1 MVSTRKKRQSSK
13 RLLSQLDD
21 FDQDVIIS
29 NTTSERR
36 ENVVVNGGV
45 DDQNFTGGTS
55 NVSSIVNENALN
67 VKTLERCFNERI
79 DREMSNIVDTV
90 EDRIQNAVLTAIDNI
105 VTPKIELAIRSINA
119 SSGRDV
125 TSASGNS
132 ERREY
137 EGINASFEN
146 ASANNRTL
154 GVANTNDETRHDFH
168 DEVSELPVLEAQFDR
183 QLPTHHMPS
192 GASSEV
198 HHMVTGVKERHDMLT
213 EGSQQIHNRHHMVTG
228 VKERHDMLTEGS
240 QQIHNRHHMVTGAK
254 EQIHNHHDMVAR
266 GSEEFRNSHHMATG
280 QTAYIN
286 QIPEFLTGR
295 TQTSR
300 NPSSHQY
307 QNLSTQVSQ
316 DNNLPVVEH
325 TPTHQNLDANNSI
338 NRLAD
343 AIAGITTQQPSQATT
358 MLKPV
363 STSTLIFD
371 GKNQKFELFE
381 DLLHTMLKMQPEMTK
396 AMKINHFHAHLRKEA
411 LQTFRNIS
419 AVNKKTL
426 DDVLIVFRRKYVK
439 PESQATAKH
448 KWHKLTFDPNTKSL
462 PHFLEELNECAE
474 KAFGDNA
481 QHMIDSLLYA
491 KLPPHLKRSLNLAHL
506 ENGTYDQIVA
516 HLERELELSGLENDG
531 ELTIPT
537 VTTVPLNDNQQNTE
551 QTKVVCYYCKKR
563 GHVIRDCRKRMR
575 KEQERGNDPSTQKMK
590 PSTSKT
596 YAPCPHCQRTNHPPE
611 QCWSGPNAANRPKRF
626 KQAYPEDNQ
635 NDGQNHGNLTYSGP
649 SSILKNSLN

>member
-1 MVSTRKKRQSSK
+1 MVSTRKKRQSNK

-21 FDQDVIIS
+21 FDQDMIIG
-29 NTTSERR
+29 NAVSERQ
-36 ENVVVNGGV
+36 ENAVVNMGTN
-45 DDQNFTGGTS
+45 DRDFTVS
-55 NVSSIVNENALN
+55 NSSNNTAVNENAMN

-90 EDRIQNAVLTAIDNI
+90 EDRIQNAILTAIENI
-105 VTPKIELAIRSINA
+105 VAPKIELAIRSINA

-125 TSASGNS
+125 TSVIANS
-132 ERREY
+132 ERGERV
-137 EGINASFEN
+137 GINASIEN
-146 ASANNRTL
+146 ASENNNTL
-154 GVANTNDETRHDFH
+154 HVPSVSDETRLNIP
-168 DEVSELPVLEAQFDR
+168 DEVGELSVPETRFDR
-183 QLPTHHMPS
+183 QPHTP
-192 GASSEV
+192 
-198 HHMVTGVKERHDMLT
+198 
-213 EGSQQIHNRHHMVTG
+213 
-228 VKERHDMLTEGS
+228 
-240 QQIHNRHHMVTGAK
+240 HMVTGAK

-266 GSEEFRNSHHMATG
+266 SSEHIHNSHHKMTG
-280 QTAYIN
+280 QTAHIN

-307 QNLSTQVSQ
+307 QNLSTHVSQ

-371 GKNQKFELFE
+371 GKNEKFEIFE
-381 DLLHTMLKMQPEMTK
+381 DLFHTMLKMQPEMTE

-462 PHFLEELNECAE
+462 PDFLEELNECAE

-531 ELTIPT
+531 ELPIPT
-537 VTTVPLNDNQQNTE
+537 MTTVPLNDNQQNTE
-551 QTKVVCYYCKKR
+551 QTKVVCYYCKKP

>member
-1 MVSTRKKRQSSK
+1 MVSTRKKRQSNK

-21 FDQDVIIS
+21 FDQDMIIG
-29 NTTSERR
+29 NAVSERQ
-36 ENVVVNGGV
+36 ENAVVNMGTN
-45 DDQNFTGGTS
+45 DRDFTVS
-55 NVSSIVNENALN
+55 NSSNNTAVNENAMN
-67 VKTLERCFNERI
+67 VKTLERRFNERI

-90 EDRIQNAVLTAIDNI
+90 EDRIQNAILTAIENI
-105 VTPKIELAIRSINA
+105 VAPKIELAIRSINA

-125 TSASGNS
+125 TSVIANS
-132 ERREY
+132 ERGERV
-137 EGINASFEN
+137 GINASFEN
-146 ASANNRTL
+146 ASENNNTL
-154 GVANTNDETRHDFH
+154 HVPSVSDETRLNIP
-168 DEVSELPVLEAQFDR
+168 DEVGELSVPETRFDR
-183 QLPTHHMPS
+183 QPHTP
-192 GASSEV
+192 
-198 HHMVTGVKERHDMLT
+198 HMVTGVKERHNILP
-213 EGSQQIHNRHHMVTG
+213 ENSEHIH
-228 VKERHDMLTEGS
+228 
-240 QQIHNRHHMVTGAK
+240 
-254 EQIHNHHDMVAR
+254 
-266 GSEEFRNSHHMATG
+266 NSHHMMTG
-280 QTAYIN
+280 QTAHIN

-325 TPTHQNLDANNSI
+325 TPTHQNLDVNNSI

-371 GKNQKFELFE
+371 GKNEKFELFE
-381 DLLHTMLKMQPEMTK
+381 DLFHTMLKMQPEMTE

-462 PHFLEELNECAE
+462 PDFLEELNECAE

-531 ELTIPT
+531 ELPIPT
-537 VTTVPLNDNQQNTE
+537 MTTVPLNDNQQNTE
-551 QTKVVCYYCKKR
+551 QTKVVCYYCKKP

>member
-1 MVSTRKKRQSSK
+1 MVSTRKKRQSNK

-21 FDQDVIIS
+21 FEQDVFIGNAAS
-29 NTTSERR
+29 KRQ
-36 ENVVVNGGV
+36 ENVAVNEGTNDQEFTVGTSYDSSTVNG
-45 DDQNFTGGTS
+45 
-55 NVSSIVNENALN
+55 NAMS

-79 DREMSNIVDTV
+79 DREMNNIVDTV
-90 EDRIQNAVLTAIDNI
+90 EDRIQNAILTAIDNI
-105 VTPKIELAIRSINA
+105 IVPRIELAIRSVNA

-125 TSASGNS
+125 TSVSAHS

-137 EGINASFEN
+137 TGINASLEN
-146 ASANNRTL
+146 ASENNDTL
-154 GVANTNDETRHDFH
+154 GVTNINVETRCSLRDR
-168 DEVSELPVLEAQFDR
+168 VNGLSVQGTQFDR
-183 QLPTHHMPS
+183 RSPTHCTTL
-192 GASSEV
+192 G
-198 HHMVTGVKERHDMLT
+198 GCT
-213 EGSQQIHNRHHMVTG
+213 ET
-228 VKERHDMLTEGS
+228 
-240 QQIHNRHHMVTGAK
+240 HHMVTGAK

-266 GSEEFRNSHHMATG
+266 GSEEFRNSHHMVTG
-280 QTAYIN
+280 QTPQTN
-286 QIPEFLTGR
+286 QFPEFLTGR
-295 TQTSR
+295 IQTPR
-300 NPSSHQY
+300 NPSAHQY

-316 DNNLPVVEH
+316 DNNLPVVEQ
-325 TPTHQNLDANNSI
+325 TPINQNLDANNSI

-343 AIAGITTQQPSQATT
+343 AIAGITTQQRPQAAT

-363 STSTLIFD
+363 STNTLIFD
-371 GKNQKFELFE
+371 GKNEKFELFE
-381 DLLHTMLKMQPEMTK
+381 DLFHTMLKMQPEMTE

-419 AVNKKTL
+419 ALNKRTL

-462 PHFLEELNECAE
+462 PDFLEELNECAE
-474 KAFGDNA
+474 RAFGDNA

-491 KLPPHLKRSLNLAHL
+491 KLPPHLKRSLNLAYL

-537 VTTVPLNDNQQNTE
+537 MTAVPPNDNQQNTE
-551 QTKVVCYYCKKR
+551 QTKIVCHYCRKP
-563 GHVIRDCRKRMR
+563 GHVIRECRKRIR
-575 KEQERGNDPSTQKMK
+575 KEQEQRNDPSTQKMK
-590 PSTSKT
+590 PSTSKS

-626 KQAYPEDNQ
+626 KQTYPEDNR
-635 NDGQNHGNLTYSGP
+635 NDGQNQGNMNHSGP